1 MEVINENVAT
11 LSNAEVFQLLEGEKL
26 IEHKSTNVATIAYET
41 IKHLEKTPCRYQDT
55 ETIQEFLRALQRYD
69 FTKAEKLQ
77 LLNLRP
83 TSVVEM
89 QLIIEELD
97 ERLKTEEELEKL
109 VELIEEKLPVPD
121 NEDDGGDGGGGQD
134 DG

>member
-1 MEVINENVAT
+1 MEVVNENVAT
-11 LSNAEVFQLLEGEKL
+11 LSNAEVFQLLEDEKL
-26 IEHKSTNVATIAYET
+26 IEHRITNVATIAYET
-41 IKHLEKTPCRYQDT
+41 IKHLEKTPCKHQDG
-55 ETIQEFLRALQRYD
+55 ETIENFMKALAPYD

-83 TSVVEM
+83 TSVVEV

-109 VELIEEKLPVPD
+109 IELIEQKLPLPQK
-121 NEDDGGDGGGGQD
+121 E
-134 DG
+134 

>member
-1 MEVINENVAT
+1 MEVVNENVAT
-11 LSNAEVFQLLEGEKL
+11 LSNSEVFQLLEGEKL

-41 IKHLEKTPCRYQDT
+41 IKHLEKTPCKHQSN
-55 ETIQEFLRALQRYD
+55 ETIQKFLRALKPYD

-83 TSVVEM
+83 TSIVEM

-109 VELIEEKLPVPD
+109 IELIEENIPLP
-121 NEDDGGDGGGGQD
+121 ETEGE
-134 DG
+134 